1 MNIIQLFAIYAPL
14 FILYPIAEIEAL
26 GRKEIILFLSF
37 LVALFLCDKK
47 NFKKYI
53 NIYCFFILP
62 IVCLIYEPIV
72 LFFPFFAAVIII
84 QNNLN
89 TFEKVFKNLLIIFF
103 PSILTFLYILLNG
116 HLSMEAHEVMCSYL
130 KSQFGERCYMS
141 AQLLQYGISFSTFDI
156 VHQNANLEHY
166 IRYILIFLIGFFPL
180 NLLVSQN
187 KFLKKNNFITNNFK
201 LNILFFLLYSP
212 SILLFIYGYDWGR
225 WTHMTYS
232 FSILFYIYLFKNSII
247 SNDLKIKNHLWNRIV
262 KNKILVSIIFLIFA
276 FSWNPKTVLTG
287 DIASFPGYRIP
298 YKVFKIINNW

>member
-1 MNIIQLFAIYAPL
+1 MPL
-14 FILYPIAEIEAL
+14 FLLYPIAEIEAL
-26 GRKEIILFLSF
+26 GRKEIFLFLSF
-37 LVALFLCDKK
+37 IVALFLCEKK
-47 NFKKYI
+47 NYKKYI
-53 NIYCFFILP
+53 NIYFFFIPP
-62 IVCLIYEPIV
+62 IVILLWEEVV

-89 TFEKVFKNLLIIFF
+89 TFSKVFKNLLVIFF
-103 PSILTFLYILLNG
+103 PSILTFAYVWLNPLSSEG
-116 HLSMEAHEVMCSYL
+116 HAAMCAYL
-130 KSQFGERCYMS
+130 QSEFGERCYMS
-141 AQLLQYGISFSTFDI
+141 AKLLISNTIYFSTFDV

-187 KFLKKNNFITNNFK
+187 KFLKKNNFISNNFK

-225 WTHMTYS
+225 WIHITYS

-247 SNDLKIKNHLWNRIV
+247 SNNLKIKNHLWNRIV

-276 FSWNPKTVLTG
+276 FSWNPKTVITG
-287 DIASFPGYRIP
+287 DIASFPIYRIP
-298 YKVFKIINNW
+298 YKAFKIINN